1 MRRIACLALW
11 VALVAVHPGI
21 AGAEQGAKLE
31 VVYTKWFPYTYTD
44 NGTAAGFE
52 VDILRRVLHDM
63 GREASF
69 TELPWKRCLASLA
82 QGRADLLVSL
92 LRTPERE
99 RFAAFPDEHI
109 SVSRTVLF
117 TATDNELR
125 YDGGL
130 KSLAGRKIGVIMGF
144 SYGEAF
150 DRADFLDKD
159 PAVDADTLIR
169 RVLHGHNA
177 LAAENEYVAKALAT
191 RLGVRDRLR
200 FLEPPI
206 HEQKLYVGFSRA
218 AGRQALAEE
227 FSRALAAFKGTPA
240 YGEILQRYGVAD

>member
-1 MRRIACLALW
+1 MRRIACLALLG
-11 VALVAVHPGI
+11 ALLAVPAGI
-21 AGAEQGAKLE
+21 AGAAQGAKLD
-31 VVYTKWFPYTYTD
+31 VVYTRWLPYTYTD

-52 VDILRRVLHDM
+52 VDILRQVLHGM

-117 TATDNELR
+117 TAADSGLH
-125 YDGGL
+125 YDGDL
-130 KSLAGRKIGVIMGF
+130 KSLAGRKIGVILGF

-177 LAAENEYVAKALAT
+177 LAAENECVAKASAI

-218 AGRQALAEE
+218 AGRQGLAEE
-227 FSRALAAFKGTPA
+227 FSRALAGFKATPA
-240 YGEILQRYGVAD
+240 YAEILRRYGVSD

>member
-11 VALVAVHPGI
+11 VALAALHPGN
-21 AGAEQGAKLE
+21 AGAQQAAKLS
-31 VVYTKWFPYTYTD
+31 VVYTSWFPYTYTE
-44 NGTAAGFE
+44 NATAAGFE
-52 VDILRRVLHDM
+52 VDVLRRVLHDM

-82 QGRADLLVSL
+82 EGRADLLVSL

-99 RFAAFPDEHI
+99 QFAAFPDEHI

-117 TATDNELR
+117 TTADSGLR
-125 YDGGL
+125 YDGDL

-169 RVLHGHNA
+169 RVLRGHNA
-177 LAAENEYVAKALAT
+177 LAAENEYVARASAT

-206 HEQKLYVGFSRA
+206 HMQKLYVGFSRA
-218 AGRQALAEE
+218 AGRQGLAEE
-227 FSRALAAFKGTPA
+227 FSRALARFKATPG